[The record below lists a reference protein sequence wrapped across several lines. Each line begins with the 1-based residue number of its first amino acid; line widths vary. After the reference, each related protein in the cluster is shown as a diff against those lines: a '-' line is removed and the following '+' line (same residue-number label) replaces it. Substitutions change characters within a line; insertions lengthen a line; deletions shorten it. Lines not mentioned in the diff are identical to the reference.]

1 VEESGTV
8 IFHSAHPLV
17 PVRYKDG
24 PLRAVSW
31 GGMTF
36 EPDERGVIMVPVEAV
51 RELTES
57 HGMEGVPEHVAA
69 LIRETVRETVQRAVT
84 EVLADVVQLPETAK
98 KGRRQT
104 DSTQTTDG
112 GAVRAAVFPAGGDHP
127 DGGVQPALTET
138 PNEDAVKASQ
148 SAARQE

>member
-1 VEESGTV
+1 VAESGTV
-8 IFHSAHPLV
+8 IFQSAHPLV

-31 GGMTF
+31 GGMSF

-69 LIRETVRETVQRAVT
+69 LIRETVQRAVT
-84 EVLADVVQLPETAK
+84 EALADVVQGQLPEK
-98 KGRRQT
+98 KSRRQT

-112 GAVRAAVFPAGGDHP
+112 GAMRAALFPAGGDHP
-127 DGGVQPALTET
+127 EGGVQPALTET
-138 PNEDAVKASQ
+138 PNKDAVKASQ
-148 SAARQE
+148 SATPRE